1 MAWYDPRDWDP
12 IDWAGDFVSNAHGR
26 ALADAISNIGPEG
39 SRLNTIAGYVGGAV
53 HDLTELG
60 SKTNPISAPFRM
72 AEWAAEDVKP
82 WLMEDPNAP
91 PPPSQFG
98 PTAFGPE
105 PFGPDGMGFSPG
117 LVQSQIESGM
127 EWNPEQNRWVPAL
140 TQDMLS
146 TGVPSPP
153 NLGGASRTAREHQG
167 LPADWLEQGQIDE
180 QYAQIYD
187 DLRRMASDEFTQA
200 TAGQDPNILALR
212 EQYLTALG
220 GGGGA
225 GGGGYG
231 STLGADLTYFD
242 DRLNRAIAYI
252 DAQEQGL
259 IADIN
264 ELEELKR
271 LGIAGA
277 AERQREML
285 DELELVRSQRLQTD
299 ETAMS
304 NRAAALEQTRLENE
318 AAIIAD
324 ISARGQGAVSGHQA
338 RMQASQDRLR
348 EMGIDPSQITPDE
361 TLAMLESQ
369 ARRNDTYSQR
379 IAGIEAGRTADRD
392 LAIQGMFGGARRSLE
407 DQLFAGRAASEEQE
421 AQMLQSL
428 AEMVME
434 QTQGVTRGA
443 SQGRF
448 GATEEA
454 FGGKYGARKEDA
466 AKQAAAAQ
474 RNAERTVAAAA
485 ASLGWAQEDAA
496 AMAQAT
502 AAKAAKMHEID
513 MMEWQQNISGLEA
526 EAAGKVSAQQMADLQ
541 DYVAS
546 LTGGAAGSGA
556 AVGAG
561 ALTGDLSGFVSRFID
576 SEQDMAD
583 ENYKRSAAMGV
594 AESLIAQG
602 GNKFAGHSASAVAAA
617 LENGWSGAFTAGSPA
632 LTWTQLMQ
640 RTDVGIKDIEDWMT
654 EYAIAIELGL
664 PGAELPALFA
674 EDIASMEP

>member
-12 IDWAGDFVSNAHGR
+12 IGWAGDLVSNTHGR

-39 SRLNTIAGYVGGAV
+39 SRLNTIAGYAGGAV
-53 HDLTELG
+53 HDITELG
-60 SKTNPISAPFRM
+60 SKLNPISGPFRA
-72 AEWAAEDVKP
+72 AEWAVEDVKP

-91 PPPSQFG
+91 LPPPQFG

-127 EWNPEQNRWVPAL
+127 EWSPEQNRWVPAL

-146 TGVPSPP
+146 TGVPPPP
-153 NLGGASRTAREHQG
+153 NLGDAARTAG

-187 DLRRMASDEFTQA
+187 DLRRMAGDEFTQA

-407 DQLFAGRAASEEQE
+407 DQLFAGRAASGEQE

-556 AVGAG
+556 AVGIG
-561 ALTGDLSGFVSRFID
+561 ALTGDLPGSISRFID
-576 SEQDMAD
+576 SEQGMAD

-594 AESLIAQG
+594 AESLIGQG
-602 GNKFAGHSASAVAAA
+602 AFAGHSVHAIASA
-617 LENGWSGAFTAGSPA
+617 LENGWLSAFPAGSKN

-640 RTDVGIKDIEDWMT
+640 QTDVQMADIEDWMT
-654 EYAIAIELGL
+654 DFAIGIELGFDK
-664 PGAELPALFA
+664 AELPGLFA
-674 EDIASMEP
+674 EDIASMVP

>member
-1 MAWYDPRDWDP
+1 MA
-12 IDWAGDFVSNAHGR
+12 G
-26 ALADAISNIGPEG
+26 
-39 SRLNTIAGYVGGAV
+39 
-53 HDLTELG
+53 
-60 SKTNPISAPFRM
+60 
-72 AEWAAEDVKP
+72 
-82 WLMEDPNAP
+82 
-91 PPPSQFG
+91 
-98 PTAFGPE
+98 
-105 PFGPDGMGFSPG
+105 
-117 LVQSQIESGM
+117 
-127 EWNPEQNRWVPAL
+127 
-140 TQDMLS
+140 
-146 TGVPSPP
+146 
-153 NLGGASRTAREHQG
+153 
-167 LPADWLEQGQIDE
+167 
-180 QYAQIYD
+180 
-187 DLRRMASDEFTQA
+187 DEFTQA

-231 STLGADLTYFD
+231 STLGTDLTYFDDRLNRAIGHIDSTLGADLTYFDDRLNRAIGHTDSTLGADLTYFD

-407 DQLFAGRAASEEQE
+407 DQLFAGRAASGEQE

-428 AEMVME
+428 AEMVIE

-443 SQGRF
+443 AQDRFGAREEAFGGKYDVTRGAAQDRFGATEEAFGGKYDVTRGASQGRFGATEEAFGGKYDVTRGAAQARF

-474 RNAERTVAAAA
+474 RNAERAVAAAA

-513 MMEWQQNISGLEA
+513 MMEWQQNISELEA

-556 AVGAG
+556 AVGIG
-561 ALTGDLSGFVSRFID
+561 ALIGDLPGSISRFID

-583 ENYKRSAAMGV
+583 ENYRRSAAMGV
-594 AESLIAQG
+594 AESLIGQG
-602 GNKFAGHSASAVAAA
+602 VFTGHSTHAIALA
-617 LENGWSGAFTAGSPA
+617 LENGWLSAFPVGSEK
-632 LTWTQLMQ
+632 LTWTQLMRQ
-640 RTDVGIKDIEDWMT
+640 TDVTPQDIEDWMT
-654 EYAIAIELGL
+654 DLAVAIELGFDK
-664 PGAELPALFA
+664 AELPALFA
-674 EDIASMEP
+674 EDIASMVP

>member
-1 MAWYDPRDWDP
+1 MGWQ
-12 IDWAGDFVSNAHGR
+12 DWAEGAGQSIYDAYSWLGDQNIDPGDPFNIAGR
-26 ALADAISNIGPEG
+26 VSNIGPEG
-39 SRLNTIAGYVGGAV
+39 SPLNTIAGYAGGLIDTTA
-53 HDLTELG
+53 G
-60 SKTNPISAPFRM
+60 ASSKLSPITGPARF
-72 AEWAAEDVKP
+72 AN
-82 WLMEDPNAP
+82 WLVTDPNASASGGASGMSP
-91 PPPSQFG
+91 PTNIYNLPQTPGTMPASPLVFGDDVLALRDDQVAFSEELWG
-98 PTAFGPE
+98 PTDGQSSTGGGVE
-105 PFGPDGMGFSPG
+105 PFGTPWD
-117 LVQSQIESGM
+117 
-127 EWNPEQNRWVPAL
+127 NA
-140 TQDMLS
+140 
-146 TGVPSPP
+146 
-153 NLGGASRTAREHQG
+153 AQG
-167 LPADWLEQGQIDE
+167 LPADWFEQGQIDE
-180 QYAQIYD
+180 QYAQMYA
-187 DLRRMASDEFTQA
+187 DLRNMAGDEFDRA
-200 TAGQDPNILALR
+200 TAAQDPNVLALR
-212 EQYLTALG
+212 EQYLAALG
-220 GGGGA
+220 GGSGA
-225 GGGGYG
+225 GGGYG
-231 STLGADLTYFD
+231 STLGSDLTYFD
-242 DRLNRAIAYI
+242 DRLNRALSYI
-252 DAQEQGL
+252 DAQEQNL
-259 IADIN
+259 VADIN

-285 DELELVRSQRLQTD
+285 DELELVRSERLRTD
-299 ETAMS
+299 ETAMA
-304 NRAAALEQTRLENE
+304 NRAAGLEQTRLENE

-407 DQLFAGRAASEEQE
+407 DQLFAGRAASGEQE

-466 AKQAAAAQ
+466 AKSAAAAQ
-474 RNAERTVAAAA
+474 SNAERLVAAAA

-502 AAKAAKMHEID
+502 AAKAAKMYEID
-513 MMEWQQNISGLEA
+513 FMEYERNIGGLEE

-546 LTGGAAGSGA
+546 LTGGAPGSGA
-556 AVGAG
+556 AVGIG
-561 ALTGDLSGFVSRFID
+561 ALTGDLPGSISRFIG

-583 ENYKRSAAMGV
+583 ENYRRSAAMGV

-674 EDIASMEP
+674 EDIASMVP

>member
-1 MAWYDPRDWDP
+1 MAWYDPRDWSPRDV
-12 IDWAGDFVSNAHGR
+12 AGSAAGGIGGAWDYLGDTRAGGIAGAVGGGIVQGAANM
-26 ALADAISNIGPEG
+26 ALAPLDA
-39 SRLNTIAGYVGGAV
+39 A
-53 HDLTELG
+53 
-60 SKTNPISAPFRM
+60 
-72 AEWAAEDVKP
+72 W
-82 WLMEDPNAP
+82 W
-91 PPPSQFG
+91 
-98 PTAFGPE
+98 AFGP
-105 PFGPDGMGFSPG
+105 
-117 LVQSQIESGM
+117 QSEASGM
-127 EWNPEQNRWVPAL
+127 SSGMSPPTNINNLPQTPGTMPASPL
-140 TQDMLS
+140 VFGDDVLALRDDQVAFSEELWGPMEGQLS
-146 TGVPSPP
+146 TGVPPPP
-153 NLGGASRTAREHQG
+153 NIDDASRTAREHQG
-167 LPADWLEQGQIDE
+167 LPVDWLEQGQIDE
-180 QYAQIYD
+180 QYAQMYD
-187 DLRRMASDEFTQA
+187 DLRSMAGDEFTRA
-200 TAGQDPNILALR
+200 TAGQDPNVLALR
-212 EQYLTALG
+212 EQYLAALG
-220 GGGGA
+220 GGSGA
-225 GGGGYG
+225 GGGYG
-231 STLGADLTYFD
+231 STLGSDLTYFD
-242 DRLNRAIAYI
+242 DRLNRALSYI
-252 DAQEQGL
+252 DAQEQNL
-259 IADIN
+259 VADIN

-285 DELELVRSQRLQTD
+285 DELELVRSERLRTD
-299 ETAMS
+299 EAAMA
-304 NRAAALEQTRLENE
+304 NRAAGLEQTRLENE

-324 ISARGQGAVSGHQA
+324 ISTRGQGAVSGHQA

-369 ARRNDTYSQR
+369 ARRNDTYSER
-379 IAGIEAGRTADRD
+379 IAGIEAGRSADRD

-407 DQLFAGRAASEEQE
+407 DQLFAGRAASGEQE

-443 SQGRF
+443 AQGRF

-466 AKQAAAAQ
+466 AKSAAAAQ
-474 RNAERTVAAAA
+474 SNAERLVAAAA

-496 AMAQAT
+496 AMAEAT
-502 AAKAAKMHEID
+502 AAKAAKMYEID
-513 MMEWQQNISGLEA
+513 FMERERNIGGLEE

-561 ALTGDLSGFVSRFID
+561 ALTGDLPGFISRFID
-576 SEQDMAD
+576 SEQGMAD

-617 LENGWSGAFTAGSPA
+617 LENGWSAAFTAGPQD

-640 RTDVGIKDIEDWMT
+640 RTDIGIKDIEDWMT
-654 EYAIAIELGL
+654 EYAIGIELGL

-674 EDIASMEP
+674 ADIASMGP